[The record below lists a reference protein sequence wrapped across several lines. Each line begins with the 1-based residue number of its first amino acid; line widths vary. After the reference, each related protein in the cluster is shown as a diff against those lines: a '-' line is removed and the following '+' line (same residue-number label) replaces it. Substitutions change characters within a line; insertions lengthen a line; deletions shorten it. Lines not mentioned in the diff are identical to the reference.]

1 MYAREEQGSFY
12 ESKIT
17 ISRQNIRGRGAS
29 NLFLPTHP
37 KPQPKKTR
45 VRAKLDFFMLNLKY
59 RTICQKE
66 DLKL

>member
-1 MYAREEQGSFY
+1 MYAREEQDDFY
-12 ESKIT
+12 ESKNT
-17 ISRQNIRGRGAS
+17 ISRQSVKGRGAS
-29 NLFLPTHP
+29 NLFYSTRP

-59 RTICQKE
+59 RTLCQKE